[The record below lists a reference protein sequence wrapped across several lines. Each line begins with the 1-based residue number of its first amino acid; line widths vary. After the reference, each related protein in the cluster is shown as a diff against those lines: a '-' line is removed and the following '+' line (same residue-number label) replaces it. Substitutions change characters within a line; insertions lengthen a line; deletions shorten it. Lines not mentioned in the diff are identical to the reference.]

1 MSKTTTKVTYVTKFV
16 LNKPFVIQAFP
27 ASENIV
33 YNKGRVLQ
41 TIRHRK
47 NHYSPTDH
55 VITLGQGWTEVIPAD
70 HIGAKWYKETTI
82 TVVNTEE
89 VDGK

>member
-16 LNKPFVIQAFP
+16 LSKPFVIKAFP
-27 ASENIV
+27 VSESIV

-41 TIRHRK
+41 TIRHRS
-47 NHYSPTDH
+47 NHYFPTDH

-70 HIGAKWYKETTI
+70 SIAAKWYKETTI